1 MWDILRFID
10 GDPDKLKTIPETKRP
25 TFLSQKY
32 LEGSTAYEE
41 DASAKKEIEDLS
53 QQSFVLD
60 DPIFKTVYEICNSWS
75 FEYFDRIFQSI
86 GSRPVEKRY
95 LERDA
100 DNAGRGIVE
109 SNIGPVFTKSDGAV
123 IFEGEKY
130 GLHTRVFISSRGLT
144 LYEARDLGLMK
155 LKAEDFNPQA
165 SYIVTANEQ
174 KEYFEVILKAAELIM
189 PEVAKMTRNIST
201 GMVKLSTGKMSSR
214 TGNAINIG
222 WLIEAIKSAL
232 SSRKSS
238 HEGQE
243 QTIVGAL
250 RYSMLKNR
258 IGSDL
263 VFDVNDAISLEGN
276 SGPYLQYAYARSR
289 SILAKVTS
297 ESQELPGDID
307 KDERRLLRK
316 LGDYQNVL
324 DKAVSE
330 LLPHQLCGYLYEL
343 AQLFNQFYEHNR
355 VLGDERENIR
365 VNLVRKYSDILK
377 SGLDVLGIPAP
388 DRI

>member
-1 MWDILRFID
+1 
-10 GDPDKLKTIPETKRP
+10 
-25 TFLSQKY
+25 
-32 LEGSTAYEE
+32 
-41 DASAKKEIEDLS
+41 
-53 QQSFVLD
+53 
-60 DPIFKTVYEICNSWS
+60 
-75 FEYFDRIFQSI
+75 
-86 GSRPVEKRY
+86 
-95 LERDA
+95 
-100 DNAGRGIVE
+100 
-109 SNIGPVFTKSDGAV
+109 
-123 IFEGEKY
+123 
-130 GLHTRVFISSRGLT
+130 
-144 LYEARDLGLMK
+144 
-155 LKAEDFNPQA
+155 
-165 SYIVTANEQ
+165 
-174 KEYFEVILKAAELIM
+174 
-189 PEVAKMTRNIST
+189 MTRNIST